1 VIKLR
6 SIEILVQ
13 QQAEVLEG
21 QGKAED
27 PTLHN
32 IQAILYSTEVRSLL
46 YTRLPH
52 LPPLL
57 LEPARTHANL
67 SSLIPRKDLN
77 FQ

>member
-46 YTRLPH
+46 HAVDTEIYCRLSVDTIDITV
-52 LPPLL
+52 LW
-57 LEPARTHANL
+57 
-67 SSLIPRKDLN
+67 
-77 FQ
+77 